1 MGCYINKISSMFKVF
16 SLVASAAA
24 CSTDKDC
31 KTSSPNL
38 KCSGG
43 ICVEC
48 RTNSSC
54 EERQD
59 LFPGLFACESNKC
72 VECTG
77 NGDCEQQD
85 YFGNKDVCKG
95 NVCIECTGNGDCEED
110 IFGNKDVCKGNVCVE
125 CTGNGDCRDHQ
136 EIFPGLFNCDGGT
149 NKCVES
155 TTEEPNNTN
164 SVTGIVAGIV
174 VAGMFLF

>member
-1 MGCYINKISSMFKVF
+1 MGINKISSMFKVF

-95 NVCIECTGNGDCEED
+95 NVC
-110 IFGNKDVCKGNVCVE
+110 VE

-149 NKCVES
+149 NKCVECTGSGDCKDRFPGLPTCDVDTNTCVES